1 MHRGLSLQRPPRRA
15 DHGAPRRARGRPPDR
30 GDGDPGMSGQELPG
44 TERRDDQGPV
54 LRKGVGIPTSGWFDP
69 RGRALG
75 GFAFAVNRVT
85 GLGLVAYLYL
95 HLAVLS
101 MLLRGG
107 SAWSG
112 FLRLA
117 TSWLFLSLDVLLIF
131 GILYH
136 GLNGIRVA
144 LVGSGIVADRQKA
157 LWWALGVIGTLA
169 LAFSAIHIYGS
180 R

>member
-1 MHRGLSLQRPPRRA
+1 
-15 DHGAPRRARGRPPDR
+15 
-30 GDGDPGMSGQELPG
+30 MSGQELPG

-101 MLLRGG
+101 MLLRGE

-157 LWWALGVIGTLA
+157 LWWTLGVVGTIA

>member
-1 MHRGLSLQRPPRRA
+1 
-15 DHGAPRRARGRPPDR
+15 
-30 GDGDPGMSGQELPG
+30 MSGQELPG
-44 TERRDDQGPV
+44 IERRGDDGPV
-54 LRKGVGIPTSGWFDP
+54 LRKGVGIPASGWFDP

-85 GLGLVAYLYL
+85 GLGLVVYLYL

-101 MLLRGG
+101 MLLRGE

-117 TSWLFLSLDVLLIF
+117 TNWLFLSLDVLLIF

-136 GLNGIRVA
+136 GLNGIR
-144 LVGSGIVADRQKA
+144 DWQKA
-157 LWWALGVIGTLA
+157 LWWALGVIGTIT
-169 LAFSAIHIYGS
+169 LAFSALHIYGS

>member
-1 MHRGLSLQRPPRRA
+1 
-15 DHGAPRRARGRPPDR
+15 
-30 GDGDPGMSGQELPG
+30 
-44 TERRDDQGPV
+44 
-54 LRKGVGIPTSGWFDP
+54 
-69 RGRALG
+69 
-75 GFAFAVNRVT
+75 VT
-85 GLGLVAYLYL
+85 GLGLVVYLYL

-101 MLLRGG
+101 MLLRGE

-117 TSWLFLSLDVLLIF
+117 TSWVFLSLDVLLIF

-144 LVGSGIVADRQKA
+144 LVGSGVVADRQKA
-157 LWWALGVIGTLA
+157 LWWALGVIGTIT
-169 LAFSAIHIYGS
+169 LAFSALHIYGS

>member
-1 MHRGLSLQRPPRRA
+1 
-15 DHGAPRRARGRPPDR
+15 
-30 GDGDPGMSGQELPG
+30 MSGQEFPG
-44 TERRDDQGPV
+44 VERRAERGPV
-54 LRKGVGIPTSGWFDP
+54 LRKGVGIPASGWFDP

-75 GFAFAVNRVT
+75 GFAFALNRAT

-101 MLLRGG
+101 MLLGG
-107 SAWSG
+107 ASAWSR

-117 TSWLFLSLDVLLIF
+117 TNWLFLSLDVLLIL

-144 LVGSGIVADRQKA
+144 LVGSGIVPDQQKA
-157 LWWALGVIGTLA
+157 LWWALGVIGTIA
-169 LAFSAIHIYGS
+169 LVFSAFHIYGS

>member
-1 MHRGLSLQRPPRRA
+1 MR
-15 DHGAPRRARGRPPDR
+15 
-30 GDGDPGMSGQELPG
+30 
-44 TERRDDQGPV
+44 ER
-54 LRKGVGIPTSGWFDP
+54 LRKNRKSKYFPPI
-69 RGRALG
+69 G

-101 MLLRGG
+101 MLLRGA

-144 LVGSGIVADRQKA
+144 LIGSGVVPDRQKA
-157 LWWALGVIGTLA
+157 LWWALGVIGTIA

>member
-1 MHRGLSLQRPPRRA
+1 
-15 DHGAPRRARGRPPDR
+15 
-30 GDGDPGMSGQELPG
+30 MSGQEFPDV
-44 TERRDDQGPV
+44 ERRAERGPV
-54 LRKGVGIPTSGWFDP
+54 LRKGVGIPASGWFDP

-75 GFAFAVNRVT
+75 GFAFALNRVT

-101 MLLRGG
+101 MLLGG
-107 SAWSG
+107 ASAWSR

-117 TSWLFLSLDVLLIF
+117 TNWLFLSLDVLLIL

-144 LVGSGIVADRQKA
+144 LVGSGIVPDQQKA
-157 LWWALGVIGTLA
+157 LWWALGVIGTIA
-169 LAFSAIHIYGS
+169 LVFSAFHIYGS